1 MKRYSRNHTQHVG
14 AEGQGSDT
22 TRHEL
27 HEQQGNTSHG
37 RHALLEMETK
47 VGKGAPDRCQHITVA
62 GLRQPSEGQVLGAST
77 MHGIA
82 QPNDVMSAYAG
93 TLSQLSSMLAC
104 HRAVAGGAQVGAQ
117 PQHHMLSSLATT
129 NLAGIPH
136 PGVSSSAARGYFGGH
151 GDIGL
156 HGDLALSAPPQTH
169 AGTQGNP
176 GLFMGPGM
184 YSHMCVGSLNNA
196 AMQAAMQ
203 QHLQTAAAAA
213 AAGFSD
219 RGQAHMDM
227 GAGSQSA
234 NALTHALTQALAEA
248 RTQALAQAH
257 TQALAQGGTTLLP
270 SVSQGMQVG
279 QVSPLIQSLLT
290 SRPF

>member
-1 MKRYSRNHTQHVG
+1 
-14 AEGQGSDT
+14 
-22 TRHEL
+22 
-27 HEQQGNTSHG
+27 
-37 RHALLEMETK
+37 
-47 VGKGAPDRCQHITVA
+47 
-62 GLRQPSEGQVLGAST
+62 
-77 MHGIA
+77 
-82 QPNDVMSAYAG
+82 
-93 TLSQLSSMLAC
+93 
-104 HRAVAGGAQVGAQ
+104 
-117 PQHHMLSSLATT
+117 
-129 NLAGIPH
+129 
-136 PGVSSSAARGYFGGH
+136 
-151 GDIGL
+151 
-156 HGDLALSAPPQTH
+156 
-169 AGTQGNP
+169 
-176 GLFMGPGM
+176 MGPGM

-203 QHLQTAAAAA
+203 QHVQTAAAAA
-213 AAGFSD
+213 AAGFSG